1 MGRCPRER
9 RTLAR
14 SPDRPLARGTGAPPA
29 FPGRGGPRRLRS
41 PGPPALRGSASAA
54 APKNRRGC
62 PGSPS
67 SRPSPAAPS
76 SPLKQRPREGK
87 SGESCQ
93 HEGESGLGSPATPV
107 GGCSGDLRLSRDG
120 GMREWLWILR
130 GNPQRRGC
138 GDLCRVWE
146 GAGERTGG
154 SSAAGPTG
162 EPMSSAWETVR
173 TGAQC
178 HHAAQL
184 QDLTPKLCQPPPL
197 KVCFPG
203 RRSGEMCPLPGYPL
217 LGPLP
222 RLDSQRNLGT
232 CFPTPHYYRFI
243 RSRVGRGGPG

>member
-29 FPGRGGPRRLRS
+29 FPGRGGRRRLRS
-41 PGPPALRGSASAA
+41 PGPPALRGSAWAA

-76 SPLKQRPREGK
+76 SPPKQRPREGK

-120 GMREWLWILR
+120 GMREWPWILR
-130 GNPQRRGC
+130 GNPQRRGVWGPVPSLGRRRRAHRRQQRRGTDPGAHELGL
-138 GDLCRVWE
+138 GDSANW
-146 GAGERTGG
+146 GAVPPRRPASG
-154 SSAAGPTG
+154 SHPEALPAA
-162 EPMSSAWETVR
+162 
-173 TGAQC
+173 
-178 HHAAQL
+178 AAQSL
-184 QDLTPKLCQPPPL
+184 LPGAPLRRNVPSSWIPPPGS
-197 KVCFPG
+197 P
-203 RRSGEMCPLPGYPL
+203 P
-217 LGPLP
+217 
-222 RLDSQRNLGT
+222 
-232 CFPTPHYYRFI
+232 
-243 RSRVGRGGPG
+243 